1 MAGCSRGAGLMAE
14 TIVGIFWMAW
24 TVYLAAQGIRQK
36 QREPRIGYL
45 LSSCLTGYTAYL
57 LLN

>member
-1 MAGCSRGAGLMAE
+1 MAK
-14 TIVGIFWMAW
+14 TIVAIFWIAW
-24 TVYLAAQGIRQK
+24 TVYLAAQALRQK
-36 QREPRIGYL
+36 QAEPRIGYL

>member
-1 MAGCSRGAGLMAE
+1 MAE
-14 TIVGIFWMAW
+14 TIVGIFWVAW